1 MSDLAVTSGDAVDAK
16 AFWTALGQRATGMTV
31 VTADSD
37 DGPTGFLGLSAAH
50 VTANP
55 PTMLVSVDRKTSALA
70 GIMSRRHFA
79 VNFLPA
85 SAASVADAFAGKA
98 GLSGAARFAPG
109 EWRIL
114 STGAPVFR
122 DALGAFDCVVD
133 AVVERGE
140 VSIIIGK
147 VVAVAS
153 RADGEPLVFFRGKT
167 QADLRGINRDAQL
180 RSIVPSFWS
189 RSLLL

>member
-1 MSDLAVTSGDAVDAK
+1 MANLTITSGGEIDAK

-55 PTMLVSVDRKTSALA
+55 ATMLVSVDRKTTALA

-79 VNFLPA
+79 INFLPA
-85 SAASVADAFAGKA
+85 SAGRVADAFGGMAGV
-98 GLSGAARFAPG
+98 SGADRFTPG
-109 EWRIL
+109 EWHVL

-122 DALGAFDCVVD
+122 DALGVFDCAVD
-133 AVVERGE
+133 DILQRGDI
-140 VSIIIGK
+140 SIIIGK

-153 RADGEPLVFFRGKT
+153 RADG
-167 QADLRGINRDAQL
+167 
-180 RSIVPSFWS
+180 
-189 RSLLL
+189 

>member
-1 MSDLAVTSGDAVDAK
+1 MTTSTVTSGDDIDAK

-55 PTMLVSVDRKTSALA
+55 PTMLVSVDRKTGALA

-85 SAASVADAFAGKA
+85 DATKVADGFGGRAGI
-98 GLSGAARFAPG
+98 SGADRFAAG
-109 EWRIL
+109 EWRVL
-114 STGAPVFR
+114 ATGAPVFC
-122 DALGAFDCVVD
+122 DALGVFDCVV
-133 AVVERGE
+133 EEILHRGD
-140 VSIIIGK
+140 VSIITGK

-153 RADGEPLVFFRGKT
+153 RADGDPLIYFRGRSHT
-167 QADLRGINRDAQL
+167 GVGADIG
-180 RSIVPSFWS
+180 
-189 RSLLL
+189 

>member
-1 MSDLAVTSGDAVDAK
+1 MQEAADDGGSDMTTLTVTSGEDIDAR

-50 VTANP
+50 VTASP

-85 SAASVADAFAGKA
+85 TAAVVADAFGGKTD
-98 GLSGAARFAPG
+98 LSGAARFTAG
-109 EWRIL
+109 EWRVL
-114 STGAPVFR
+114 STGAPVFC
-122 DALGAFDCVVD
+122 DALGVFDCTVD
-133 AVVERGE
+133 EILQRGE
-140 VSIIIGK
+140 VSIIIGT
-147 VVAVAS
+147 VVAVAA
-153 RADGEPLVFFRGKT
+153 RADGDPLILFRGKSH
-167 QADLRGINRDAQL
+167 AGLGAG
-180 RSIVPSFWS
+180 
-189 RSLLL
+189 